1 MTTAV
6 TITLVILLALVLAS
20 FGAGYYMFRFAVA
33 RRPQHKDYWDPDIPL
48 WDTNESLT
56 REDYETMNRNA
67 GWIKRYPYET
77 VYTTS
82 ADGLKLGGRLFEPE
96 KTPCRGQYILCHGY
110 RSHSIYD
117 FSCVVKLL
125 LDEGFSCLLIDH
137 RAGGLS
143 EGNYIG
149 FGVLESRDLVK
160 WCEYLKERFPERPV
174 ILDGVSMG
182 SSTIMMGCGIGYPDN
197 VRALVCDCGYTTPA
211 AICKRT
217 LKRWFKLPPFPIY
230 YTANLFV
237 KLFAGYSLDEVSSA
251 DCLKKNRLPL
261 LMAHGKKDGFVP
273 YEMSLENFKS
283 CGSGAVLFTS
293 EEADHGL
300 AFLRDHDGYMNEI
313 RALWER
319 AGI

>member
-1 MTTAV
+1 MTKAV
-6 TITLVILLALVLAS
+6 TLTLVILLALVLAA

-33 RRPQHKDYWDPDIPL
+33 RRPQKKDYWDPAVPL
-48 WDTNESLT
+48 WDTNDTLS
-56 REDYETMNRNA
+56 REDYEKMNRGA
-67 GWIKRYPYET
+67 DWIKRYPYEM

-82 ADGLKLGGRLFEPE
+82 HDGLKLGGRLFEPE

-110 RSHSIYD
+110 RSWSIYD

-143 EGNYIG
+143 EGKYIG
-149 FGVLESRDLVK
+149 FGVLERRDLIK
-160 WCEYLKERFPERPV
+160 WCEYVKERFPERPV

-182 SSTIMMGCGIGYPDN
+182 GATVMMGCGIGYPDN

-217 LKRWFKLPPFPIY
+217 LKRWFKLPPFPVY

-237 KLFAGYSLDEVSSA
+237 KLFAGYSLNEVSSA
-251 DCLKKNRLPL
+251 DCLKKNRLPIL
-261 LMAHGKKDGFVP
+261 IAHGKKDGFVP
-273 YEMSLENFKS
+273 YEMSEENFRS
-283 CGSGAVLFTS
+283 CGDGAALFTS

-300 AFLRDHDGYMNEI
+300 AFLRDREGYMKEI
-313 RALWER
+313 RALWDR

>member
-1 MTTAV
+1 MTTAITV
-6 TITLVILLALVLAS
+6 TLVILLALILAS
-20 FGAGYYMFRFAVA
+20 VGGGYYMFRFAVA

-48 WDTNESLT
+48 WDTNEALT
-56 REDYETMNRNA
+56 REDYEKMNRNA
-67 GWIKRYPYET
+67 DWLKRYPYET

-82 ADGLKLGGRLFEPE
+82 HDGLKLGGRFFPTD
-96 KTPCRGQYILCHGY
+96 KPCRGLYILVHGY

-125 LDEGFSCLLIDH
+125 LNEGFSCLLPDN

-143 EGNYIG
+143 EGKYIG
-149 FGVLESRDLVK
+149 FGVLERHDLVT
-160 WCEYLKERFPERPV
+160 WSEYLKERFPGQPV

-182 SSTIMMGCGIGYPDN
+182 GATIMMGCGIGYPDN

-217 LKRWFKLPPFPIY
+217 LKRWFHLPPFPVY
-230 YTANLFV
+230 YLANLFV
-237 KLFAGYSLDEVSSA
+237 KCFAGYRLDEVSAA
-251 DCLKKNRLPL
+251 DCLKQNKLPIL
-261 LMAHGKKDGFVP
+261 IAHGKKDGFVP

-283 CGSGAVLFTS
+283 CGEGAVLFTS
-293 EEADHGL
+293 DEADHGL
-300 AFLRDHDGYMNEI
+300 AFLRDHEGYMNEI
-313 RALWER
+313 RALWKR

>member
-1 MTTAV
+1 MTKV
-6 TITLVILLALVLAS
+6 ITITLVILLALVLAA
-20 FGAGYYMFRFAVA
+20 FAGGYYMFRFAIL
-33 RRPQHKDYWDPDIPL
+33 RKPDDTDYWDPAVPL
-48 WDTNESLT
+48 PDMGGLDPEIHALMNARANE
-56 REDYETMNRNA
+56 
-67 GWIKRYPYET
+67 IKTLPYEI
-77 VYTTS
+77 VS
-82 ADGLKLGGRLFEPE
+82 IQSHDGLKLAGRLFE
-96 KTPCRGQYILCHGY
+96 TPCDTCRGMYLLVHGY
-110 RSHSIYD
+110 RAQSIHD

-137 RAGGLS
+137 RAMGLS
-143 EGNYIG
+143 EGKYIG
-149 FGVLESRDLVK
+149 FGVLERHDVIQ
-160 WCEYLKERFPERPV
+160 WCEYLQERYPDRPV
-174 ILDGVSMG
+174 VVDGISMG
-182 SSTIMMGCGIGYPDN
+182 SSTIMMGCGIGYPNN

-217 LKRWFKLPPFPIY
+217 LKRWFKLPPFPVY

-237 KLFAGYSLDEVSSA
+237 KLFAGYTLGEVSSA

-261 LMAHGKKDGFVP
+261 LMAHGRKDGFVP

-283 CGSGAVLFTS
+283 CGDGAVLFTS

-300 AFLRDHDGYMNEI
+300 AFLRDRDGYMKEI

>member
-1 MTTAV
+1 MTKV
-6 TITLVILLALVLAS
+6 ITITLVILLALVLAA
-20 FGAGYYMFRFAVA
+20 FAGGYYMFRFAIL
-33 RRPQHKDYWDPDIPL
+33 RKPDDTDYWDPAVPL
-48 WDTNESLT
+48 PDMGGLDPEIHALMNARANE
-56 REDYETMNRNA
+56 
-67 GWIKRYPYET
+67 IKTLPYEI
-77 VYTTS
+77 VS
-82 ADGLKLGGRLFEPE
+82 IQSHDGLKLAGRLFE
-96 KTPCRGQYILCHGY
+96 TPCDTCRGMYLLVHGY
-110 RSHSIYD
+110 RAQSIHD

-137 RAGGLS
+137 RAMGLS
-143 EGNYIG
+143 EGKYIG
-149 FGVLESRDLVK
+149 FGVLERHDVIQ
-160 WCEYLKERFPERPV
+160 WCEYLQERYPDRPV
-174 ILDGVSMG
+174 VVDGISMG
-182 SSTIMMGCGIGYPDN
+182 SSTIMMGCGIGYPNN

-217 LKRWFKLPPFPIY
+217 LKRWFKLPPFPVY

-237 KLFAGYSLDEVSSA
+237 KLFAGYTLGEVSSA

-261 LMAHGKKDGFVP
+261 LMAHGRKDGFVP

-283 CGSGAVLFTS
+283 CGDGAVLFTS

-300 AFLRDHDGYMNEI
+300 AFLRDRDSYMKEI

>member
-1 MTTAV
+1 MITAV
-6 TITLVILLALVLAS
+6 TVTLVILLALVLAA

-33 RRPQHKDYWDPDIPL
+33 RRPQKTDYWNPEIPL
-48 WDTNESLT
+48 WDTNETLS

-67 GWIKRYPYET
+67 GWIKRYPYEI

-82 ADGLKLGGRLFEPE
+82 SDGLKLGGRLFETE
-96 KTPCRGQYILCHGY
+96 KPCRGQYILCHGY

-143 EGNYIG
+143 EGKYIG
-149 FGVLESRDLVK
+149 FGVLESRDLVN

-217 LKRWFKLPPFPIY
+217 LKRWFHLPPFPVY

-237 KLFAGYSLDEVSSA
+237 KRFAGYSLDEVSSA
-251 DCLKKNRLPL
+251 DGLKKNKLPL

-273 YEMSLENFKS
+273 YEMSLENFRS
-283 CGSGAVLFTS
+283 CGDGAVLFTS
-293 EEADHGL
+293 GEADHGL
-300 AFLRDHDGYMNEI
+300 AFLRDYEGYMKEI